1 MKRSTSILKCQIN
14 LIYNN
19 NNNNNNNN
27 LTKESVSRKYR
38 VEPESKKSKVN
49 NILN

>member
-19 NNNNNNNN
+19 NNNNNNN

-38 VEPESKKSKVN
+38 VGPESKKSKVN

>member
-1 MKRSTSILKCQIN
+1 MKRSTSILKYQIN
-14 LIYNN
+14 LIY